1 MHKIKDNMTDE
12 DWKDFKENN
21 IDEINSI
28 NDIVVNI
35 GGDEITGP
43 SDNEIEGFG
52 FKKKRRGRPKG
63 TGFKQNIESHIDT
76 QKGIQPDFR
85 FSKFGKYLIRN
96 DHLMDN
102 KVSIRTGKGMNIM
115 GLPSTATGPR
125 VINIIKK
132 IIGGALPSFDEM
144 SKLTDDEKAYLHKIS
159 KKSNILEKVN
169 IPTPS
174 KDKEEKEFN
183 EFEILRGEIMAGN
196 DNKDMV
202 RKFKGF
208 LLKFSKTGQLPKQQ
222 VNEILQDM
230 LDMNL

>member
-1 MHKIKDNMTDE
+1 
-12 DWKDFKENN
+12 
-21 IDEINSI
+21 
-28 NDIVVNI
+28 
-35 GGDEITGP
+35 
-43 SDNEIEGFG
+43 
-52 FKKKRRGRPKG
+52 
-63 TGFKQNIESHIDT
+63 
-76 QKGIQPDFR
+76 
-85 FSKFGKYLIRN
+85 
-96 DHLMDN
+96 MDN
-102 KVSIRTGKGMNIM
+102 TVSIRTGKGMNIT
-115 GLPSTATGPR
+115 GLPSTKINPR
-125 VINIIKK
+125 IVSIIRK

-144 SKLTDDEKAYLHKIS
+144 SKLTEPEKEYLHKIS

-174 KDKEEKEFN
+174 KDKEEKDFN